1 MSSLSENWL
10 AGFRVVDDGRTSVAT
25 YYWDAGSLSWVAGV
39 QPGAGGGGLTNAE
52 LRASPVPV
60 SLTSTTITGSVAVT
74 GTFFQ
79 ATQPI
84 SAASL
89 PLPTGA
95 ATEATLATRLT
106 ESTYTTR
113 HPVVGQALM
122 AASMPVVIAS
132 NQSAVPVTLTS
143 TTITGS
149 VAVTGT
155 VTANQ
160 GTANTAA
167 NGWFVRL
174 TDATTNVAVKAAS
187 TAAAFTDGSLVVSV
201 RPGEAMTTAGAAL
214 ADAFANPTV
223 GHSAND
229 AFVFN
234 GTSWDRQR
242 GMGVATTTGDSGAKV
257 ATGNGATQTNV
268 GNKGLQLFIVLGA
281 VSGTTPTCTFKLQGS
296 VDGGTNWYDIP
307 GAATASL
314 TASTNVG
321 IAVFP
326 GVAVTAGVV
335 TTGTTA
341 QASAA
346 LPRTW
351 RVVWT
356 IGGTTPSFAIT
367 SITYNYIPY

>member
-167 NGWFVRL
+167 NGWFQRL
-174 TDATTNVAVKAAS
+174 TDGTNNVAVKAAS
-187 TAAAFTDGSLVVSV
+187 TAAVAADVALVVAVSPNNV
-201 RPGEAMTTAGAAL
+201 VPVTNATNDLAVTVTAAAAAIATLTLPAVASQFHRIQYLEITAYTTVAR
-214 ADAFANPTV
+214 V
-223 GHSAND
+223 G
-229 AFVFN
+229 
-234 GTSWDRQR
+234 
-242 GMGVATTTGDSGAKV
+242 GVAPVLVTS
-257 ATGNGATQTNV
+257 TNLPGSPV
-268 GNKGLQLFIVLGA
+268 WTLASAAA
-281 VSGTTPTCTFKLQGS
+281 VGTTERIVVPIGPGGLRSS
-296 VDGGTNWYDIP
+296 VLNTATTIVGP
-307 GAATASL
+307 ATASIIWRI
-314 TASTNVG
+314 TAIYRT
-321 IAVFP
+321 
-326 GVAVTAGVV
+326 
-335 TTGTTA
+335 
-341 QASAA
+341 SA
-346 LPRTW
+346 
-351 RVVWT
+351 
-356 IGGTTPSFAIT
+356 
-367 SITYNYIPY
+367 